1 MDGFNPIGAFV
12 DHGITPEQKA
22 AMYAYYGVDQN
33 WATGLNLAGNV
44 LGMLTTG
51 LIGKGVLGAARLIGN
66 SRYIKPA
73 VQFTA
78 NWAGKIPGVAKLHNV
93 YNAISNGTRY
103 VNKAYNNIASKIINS
118 SKAGTATN
126 WGLRAADSTIRH
138 AAPHVLP

>member
-22 AMYAYYGVDQN
+22 AMYAHYGVDQN
-33 WATGLNLAGNV
+33 WAMGLNLTGNV
-44 LGMLTTG
+44 IGMLTTG

-66 SRYIKPA
+66 SKYIKPA

-78 NWAGKIPGVAKLHNV
+78 KWADKIPGVAKLQNA
-93 YNAISNGTRY
+93 YNAVSTGMRHVSNT
-103 VNKAYNNIASKIINS
+103 YNNIASKIINS
-118 SKAGTATN
+118 SKAGTVTN